1 MKTRM
6 CEVSEKPSMEVKREN
21 NSIVPFKLSIILSLS
36 ELLLNLAEYTVYS
49 GVLTSQRVG
58 TSLFHFLYFY
68 MAGRVLLD

>member
-36 ELLLNLAEYTVYS
+36 ELLLNLADYTVHS

-58 TSLFHFLYFY
+58 TSSFHFFYFC
-68 MAGRVLLD
+68 MAGRVLID